1 MLSPQRLI
9 RRLSRK
15 QWIRQILPALAAL
28 FVISISACQHQSA
41 SLGVGA
47 ALAQAAPGT
56 NGTISLIGAGSSF
69 VAPLYTRWFQ
79 EYNKAYSNVQV
90 SYDSVGSG
98 AGVNRFT
105 DGVVDFGAS
114 DVAMSDRQISL
125 VPNDRG
131 VILLPMTAGGIIL
144 SYNLPGVPT
153 GLRLSRDV
161 YSNIFLGKITNWND
175 PKIVALNPTM
185 NLPNLPITTVHRSD
199 ASGTTG
205 AFTLHLSAINSE
217 WKNSP
222 GHGTTVEW
230 KNGTGAKGSEGVTA
244 QIQQTQGTI
253 GYVEYGYAAQ
263 NKLPMATL
271 ENKAGNYIDPA
282 PDSTQKALARVK
294 LPDNLRAFIA
304 DPDGNDSY
312 PIVTYS
318 WVLASKKYSD
328 ANKAQALKDV
338 LKWSLTTGQTFSK
351 DLGYVPLPQP
361 VVDRVS
367 KAIDEIS

>member
-1 MLSPQRLI
+1 MF
-9 RRLSRK
+9 SRK
-15 QWIRQILPALAAL
+15 QAIRQILPALAAL
-28 FVISISACQHQSA
+28 FVISISACQNQS
-41 SLGVGA
+41 SSPTPGA
-47 ALAQAAPGT
+47 ATPQTASGT
-56 NGTISLIGAGSSF
+56 SGTVALLGAGSSF

-79 EYNKAYSNVQV
+79 EYNKAHPNVQV

-98 AGVNRFT
+98 AGINRFT
-105 DGVVDFGAS
+105 ESVVDFGAS
-114 DVAMSDRQISL
+114 DVAMSDAQIAK
-125 VPNDRG
+125 VPSDRG
-131 VILLPMTAGGIIL
+131 VVLLPMTAGGIIL
-144 SYNLPGVPT
+144 SYNIPGVPT
-153 GLRLSRDV
+153 GLKLSRAV

-175 PKIVALNPTM
+175 PQIAALNP
-185 NLPNLPITTVHRSD
+185 NAKLPNLPITTVHRSD

-205 AFTLHLSAINSE
+205 AFTLHLSAISPD
-217 WKNSP
+217 WKNGP
-222 GHGTTVEW
+222 GQGTTVEW
-230 KNGTGAKGSEGVTA
+230 KTGTGAKGSEGVTA
-244 QIQQTQGTI
+244 QIQQTLGAI

-271 ENKAGNYIDPA
+271 ENKAGNYIA
-282 PDSTQKALARVK
+282 PTSDSTQQALAQVQ

-304 DPDGNDSY
+304 DPDGKDSY